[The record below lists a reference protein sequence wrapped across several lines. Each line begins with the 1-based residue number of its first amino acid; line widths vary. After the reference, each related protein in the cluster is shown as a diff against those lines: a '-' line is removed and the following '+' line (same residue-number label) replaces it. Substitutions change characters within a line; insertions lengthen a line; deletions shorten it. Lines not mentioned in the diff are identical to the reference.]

1 MCTWQKTQ
9 PSRNVRLSDQP
20 TGRTESKSPI
30 FQHMKPRLHSRPPPR
45 KPFAM
50 HPQLSNRVTK
60 SWWLWLEDLYKH
72 WRVRKKEM
80 PQHSRE
86 PANTAGKVMAQWVKT
101 LTGKREDWSSR
112 PRTRTK
118 HFNPALRR
126 QRWESPSELASI
138 CELLFQWETASV
150 NRVMTKEDTT
160 YQLLAS
166 TYTSMWTHVYSL
178 YTLHGQTCIHIRVQ
192 KIKRLG
198 KITRIK

>member
-1 MCTWQKTQ
+1 
-9 PSRNVRLSDQP
+9 
-20 TGRTESKSPI
+20 
-30 FQHMKPRLHSRPPPR
+30 
-45 KPFAM
+45 
-50 HPQLSNRVTK
+50 
-60 SWWLWLEDLYKH
+60 
-72 WRVRKKEM
+72 M

-166 TYTSMWTHVYSL
+166 TYTYPCEHMCIPYTHYTGRHAYTYVFKKLKGLEKSL
-178 YTLHGQTCIHIRVQ
+178 ELN
-192 KIKRLG
+192 RLG
-198 KITRIK
+198 RSRI